1 MALRFISRLA
11 GLVMLLTLLLLV
23 IRGQLFSRSP
33 VVILAQLL
41 ALVVLVSAR
50 FRFASG
56 QFRVTAPPGEGPLL
70 TAGPYRYVRHPMY
83 AGALLLLWASVM
95 GHWTWANGFLALI
108 VSGGVAVRI
117 WDEERELRQH
127 FRGYEE
133 YSRRTKRLVPGLF

>member
-1 MALRFISRLA
+1 MKLYLSSTYIDLDMY
-11 GLVMLLTLLLLV
+11 G
-23 IRGQLFSRSP
+23 IRC
-33 VVILAQLL
+33 
-41 ALVVLVSAR
+41 
-50 FRFASG
+50 
-56 QFRVTAPPGEGPLL
+56 
-70 TAGPYRYVRHPMY
+70 Y

-108 VSGGVAVRI
+108 VSGAVAVRI